1 MEILIKNESKKST
14 YVNPRKKISAESQRY
29 ADEAPVI
36 DNSYVP
42 QPQNNDS
49 APTKTKNVVPFN
61 ATHKKIRSGII
72 ALFFITLTLDIVFSV
87 LYYVKVFNVNLYIN
101 LISGIAIMIFGLI
114 SFIIS
119 LINARKVGKSKMPRK
134 VLPIILLVLT
144 VLSAINLMYS
154 GFMIGPAIMIFRM

>member
-61 ATHKKIRSGII
+61 VTHKKIRSGII
-72 ALFFITLTLDIVFSV
+72 AFFFRICCV
-87 LYYVKVFNVNLYIN
+87 NVH
-101 LISGIAIMIFGLI
+101 
-114 SFIIS
+114 
-119 LINARKVGKSKMPRK
+119 RK
-134 VLPIILLVLT
+134 
-144 VLSAINLMYS
+144 SAIVNAVIRTKTCTTFKS
-154 GFMIGPAIMIFRM
+154 ECHKIFW